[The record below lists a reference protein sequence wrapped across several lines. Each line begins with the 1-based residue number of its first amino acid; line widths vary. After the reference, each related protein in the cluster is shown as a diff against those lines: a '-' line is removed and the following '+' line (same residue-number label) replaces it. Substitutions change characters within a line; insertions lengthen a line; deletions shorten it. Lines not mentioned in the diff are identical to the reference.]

1 MYSIMKNRILL
12 LLVTFISLQLSAQN
26 LLTGKVFNVDDNTP
40 LPGATLFI
48 PDLNRGTVTD
58 EKGLFI
64 LKDLPHRDLQI
75 VVSYV
80 GFETLLKEVNASEFK
95 KKQLIL
101 KLKPSVIKAQEVVI
115 TGGSSTS
122 QHENAIK
129 IDVIKKSDLLLSGT
143 PNLMESLSSVP
154 GVDMISKGTGVSKPL
169 IRGLSMNDVLVLN
182 DGVRIENYQFSE
194 NHPLGVD
201 DNNLNKVEVV
211 KGPASMLYGS
221 DAIGGVLNF
230 VKAGPA
236 PVGKIEG
243 EYTAGL
249 YANTEGFTNAL
260 NIKGAGK
267 HLFGGAGVNR
277 KSHADYKQG
286 GGDFTPNSR
295 FNEWSANANIGYSGK
310 VGSFKLDYDYFGQ
323 KLGMCVPAV
332 RSLITERGHK
342 NKIWYQDLDHHQ
354 LSSKNILL
362 LGRFKWETNVAF
374 QAAYRKLR
382 TTVEEP
388 TVQMRLNTLTYES
401 KLYLPSERNSEYLV
415 ALQGMNQTNRNQH
428 HRVSEFLPDA
438 DVNTLG
444 GLFLAQHT
452 FFSKLKL
459 QAGIRYDTYHTKSK
473 SMGDE
478 GASTYHAP
486 VSRNFHT
493 FNGSVGMTY
502 SLTDNIL
509 IRSNLAKAYRVPN
522 LSELTSN
529 GLHGNRYE
537 YGNNNLDP
545 ENAYEADLSLHYHST
560 YLSVDVAGFYNHINN
575 YIYISPTGEQN
586 TDGIAI
592 YQFSQTNAH
601 LYGGELAFEYRPS
614 FLQWLSV
621 KGSYSS
627 VTGKEN
633 GGNYLPFIPAN
644 KVKGKLVASFNKWGV
659 FRRPSIW
666 LGITSA
672 FRQSHPSLYE
682 TETAGYTLFDAGM
695 NVQIKS
701 FYKEMNLALL
711 ATNIFD
717 RKYIDHL
724 STLKTLGYYNPGRN
738 ICLML
743 TIPFGK

>member
-1 MYSIMKNRILL
+1 MKKSILFL
-12 LLVTFISLQLSAQN
+12 FVALISLQLSAQN
-26 LLTGKVFNVDDNTP
+26 LLTGKVVNVDDDSP
-40 LPGATLFI
+40 LAGATLFI
-48 PDLNRGTVTD
+48 PDLNKGTVTD
-58 EKGLFI
+58 ENGLFT
-64 LKDLPHRDLQI
+64 LKNLPHKNLRI

-80 GFETLLKEVNASEFK
+80 GFETLLRDFNANAFE

-101 KLKPSVIKAQEVVI
+101 KLKPSVIRAQEVVI
-115 TGGSSTS
+115 TGSNSAF
-122 QHENAIK
+122 QHESAIK
-129 IDVIKKSDLLLSGT
+129 IDVIKKSDLLLMGT

-201 DNNLNKVEVV
+201 DNNLSKVEVV

-230 VKAGPA
+230 IKADPA
-236 PVGKIEG
+236 PIGKIEG
-243 EYTAGL
+243 EYVGGL
-249 YANTEGFTNAL
+249 YSNTQGITNGL
-260 NIKGAGK
+260 NIKSAGK
-267 HLFGGAGVNR
+267 HLFGGAGVNQ

-310 VGSFKLDYDYFGQ
+310 ISSFKLDYDYFGQ

-332 RSLITERGHK
+332 QSLITERGRK

-374 QAAYRKLR
+374 QSAYRKLR
-382 TTVEEP
+382 TIAVDPTVE
-388 TVQMRLNTLTYES
+388 MRLNTLTYES
-401 KLYLPSERNSEYLV
+401 KLYLPSDRNSEYIF
-415 ALQGMNQTNRNQH
+415 ALQGLDQTNRNQH

-444 GLFLAQHT
+444 ALFLAQHT

-459 QAGIRYDTYHTKSK
+459 LGGIRYDMYHTKSK

-478 GASTYHAP
+478 GTSTYHAP
-486 VSRNFHT
+486 VSRDFHT
-493 FNGSVGMTY
+493 VNGSVGMTY
-502 SLTDNIL
+502 SLTDKIF

-560 YLSVDVAGFYNHINN
+560 YLSVDAAGFYNYINN

-592 YQFSQTNAH
+592 YQFSQTNAR
-601 LYGGELAFEYRPS
+601 LYGGELAFEYCLP
-614 FLQWLSV
+614 FLQWLLV

-644 KVKGKLVASFNKWGV
+644 KVKGKFVANFKRWGV
-659 FRRPSIW
+659 LKCPSVW

-672 FRQSHPSLYE
+672 SHQNHPSLYE
-682 TETAGYTLFDAGM
+682 TETAGYTLFDAGV

-701 FYKEMNLALL
+701 FYKEINLALL

-717 RKYIDHL
+717 HKYIDHL
-724 STLKTLGYYNPGRN
+724 STLKALGYNNPGRN

>member
-1 MYSIMKNRILL
+1 MKKGILL
-12 LLVTFISLQLSAQN
+12 LFVILISLQLSAQN
-26 LLTGKVFNVDDNTP
+26 LLTGKVVNADDGSP

-48 PDLNRGTVTD
+48 PDLNKGTVTD
-58 EKGLFI
+58 QEGLFALKGL
-64 LKDLPHRDLQI
+64 PHKELQI
-75 VVSYV
+75 VISYV
-80 GFETLLKEVNASEFK
+80 GFETLLKDIPIDEFDK
-95 KKQLIL
+95 KLLTL

-115 TGGSSTS
+115 TGGSSAS

-129 IDVIKKSDLLLSGT
+129 IDVIKKGDLLLSGT
-143 PNLMESLSSVP
+143 PNLMESLSLVP

-201 DNNLNKVEVV
+201 DNNLSRVEVV

-230 VKAGPA
+230 VKADPA

-243 EYTAGL
+243 EYGAGL
-249 YANTEGFTNAL
+249 YANTLGFTNSL
-260 NIKGAGK
+260 NVKGSGK
-267 HLFGGAGVNR
+267 HLFGGVGISR

-286 GGDFTPNSR
+286 GGDFTPNTR
-295 FNEWSANANIGYSGK
+295 FNEWSANSNIGYSGK

-332 RSLITERGHK
+332 KALITERGRK

-362 LGRFKWETNVAF
+362 LGQFKWETNVAF
-374 QAAYRKLR
+374 QSAYRTLR
-382 TTVEEP
+382 TTVADP
-388 TVQMRLNTLTYES
+388 TVEMRLNTLTYES
-401 KLYLPSERNSEYLV
+401 KLYLPSDRDSEYLF
-415 ALQGMNQTNRNQH
+415 ALQGLDQTNRNQH
-428 HRVSEFLPDA
+428 HRVSEFLPNA

-444 GLFLAQHT
+444 ALFLAQHT

-459 QAGIRYDTYHTKSK
+459 QGGIRYDTYHTKSK

-478 GASTYHAP
+478 GTSAYHAAID
-486 VSRNFHT
+486 RNFDT
-493 FNGSVGMTY
+493 FNGSLGLTY
-502 SLTDNIL
+502 SLNNNL
-509 IRSNLAKAYRVPN
+509 FIRSNLAKAYRVPN

-537 YGNNNLDP
+537 YGNSNLDP

-560 YLSVDVAGFYNHINN
+560 YMSIDVAGFYNHIDD

-627 VTGKEN
+627 VVGKEK

-644 KVKGKLVASFNKWGV
+644 KMRGKLVANFKKWGSLKS
-659 FRRPSIW
+659 PTIW
-666 LGITSA
+666 FGFAGT

-682 TETAGYTLFDAGM
+682 TETAGYTLFDVGM

-701 FYKEMNLALL
+701 FYKDINLALL

-717 RKYIDHL
+717 RRYIDHL
-724 STLKTLGYYNPGRN
+724 STLKAMGYYNPGRN
-738 ICLML
+738 VTLIL